1 MLFRVFVGCACDG
14 KRLCGSSWKTR
25 SVFQGAV
32 GEVCASTA
40 TAASTRRIRLRRS
53 GSRMALLHQPRV
65 QLAKS
70 LWTND
75 LRCTCVTF
83 QPEFWEQNCRTLA
96 SLGVRAHRGDHA
108 LWHQHRASSTQGK
121 ASKVTHMN
129 FRGAVFLGR
138 ALRPPC
144 RSRRQPPTP

>member
-14 KRLCGSSWKTR
+14 KRPCGSSWKTP

-40 TAASTRRIRLRRS
+40 TAASTGRIRLRRS
-53 GSRMALLHQPRV
+53 GSRGALLHLPRV

-70 LWTND
+70 LWKND

-83 QPEFWEQNCRTLA
+83 QPERWGQNSRIWA
-96 SLGVRAHRGDHA
+96 SLGVRAHRA
-108 LWHQHRASSTQGK
+108 NRTLWHQHRASSTQGQ
-121 ASKVTHMN
+121 AGEVTHMN
-129 FRGAVFLGR
+129 FRR
-138 ALRPPC
+138 AQDIVVDVLRG
-144 RSRRQPPTP
+144 PTYWVLEPA